1 MEEFPK
7 WVNPHESHLVKKD
20 GQITV
25 PKFETWHRNRV
36 NGHIDVLVN
45 DAAGEALARAPLAVE
60 ITADIIKAIAE
71 E

>member
-1 MEEFPK
+1 MDEFPK

-45 DAAGEALARAPLAVE
+45 DAAGEALALAPLAMNPQL
-60 ITADIIKAIAE
+60 KKSK
-71 E
+71 